1 MNKIDWSRNFEWF
14 VNIGGTISSILVIIY
29 MIILIKYILFDKT
42 TTLKVNVY
50 ATLTEH
56 YHEALTKTPEEIKNY
71 FQNKFPIGK
80 TEIIPNE
87 FIAEKRK
94 IMAEIILTNPN
105 KLAVVIGSD
114 EHDIKILNIYN
125 REGNKIEHINVNKRK
140 DMPTKNQTE
149 IEKGQ
154 LKLNKGDYIAILTQE
169 FGENGEQEIEI
180 EVDGHKNYIVISS
193 SYESQSD

>member
-1 MNKIDWSRNFEWF
+1 
-14 VNIGGTISSILVIIY
+14 
-29 MIILIKYILFDKT
+29 
-42 TTLKVNVY
+42 
-50 ATLTEH
+50 
-56 YHEALTKTPEEIKNY
+56 
-71 FQNKFPIGK
+71 
-80 TEIIPNE
+80 
-87 FIAEKRK
+87 
-94 IMAEIILTNPN
+94 MAEIILTNPN

-125 REGNKIEHINVNKRK
+125 REGIKIEHINVNKRK

-180 EVDGHKNYIVISS
+180 EIEIKGHKKIISLSPLQMSPEPTNYIEVKNNIK
-193 SYESQSD
+193 SYIIKYLKK

>member
-1 MNKIDWSRNFEWF
+1 
-14 VNIGGTISSILVIIY
+14 
-29 MIILIKYILFDKT
+29 
-42 TTLKVNVY
+42 
-50 ATLTEH
+50 
-56 YHEALTKTPEEIKNY
+56 
-71 FQNKFPIGK
+71 
-80 TEIIPNE
+80 
-87 FIAEKRK
+87 
-94 IMAEIILTNPN
+94 MAEIILTNPN

-180 EVDGHKNYIVISS
+180 EVDGHKKLYRYLLFI
-193 SYESQSD
+193 